1 MVWAIE
7 LHCCI
12 LWIMI
17 KYIEHQWNNA
27 DYIKKGYK
35 AMNKNQNTSIQIMLK
50 DKIKKQK
57 LGEPIIV
64 KDVQRQIA
72 KASGMDVDQVNRGVI
87 AGMRFFLRD
96 KDIKLKR
103 FQRGVYYRY
112 CKGVFGDTVIDKER
126 LIYKKYLGNFKGYE
140 TGPKLLLGLGL
151 TTHLTN
157 LPRKFVSNA
166 ARNRSFKDNELNID
180 ITRPRTVLNKKN
192 LRYFQLLDTILMVKL
207 IPVDAKDPIE
217 IYLKFI
223 KTYKLTL
230 TAIELLA
237 NTYYKNE
244 KYLFTIL
251 ERIKERHG
259 VNAIT

>member
-1 MVWAIE
+1 
-7 LHCCI
+7 
-12 LWIMI
+12 MI
-17 KYIEHQWNNA
+17 KYIEHLWNNA

-35 AMNKNQNTSIQIMLK
+35 VMNKNLNASIQIMLK

-72 KASGMDVDQVNRGVI
+72 KASGLDINQVNRGVTV
-87 AGMRFFLRD
+87 GMRCFLSD

-166 ARNRSFKDNELNID
+166 ALNRSFKDNELNID

-192 LRYFQLLDTILMVKL
+192 LRYFQLLDIILMVKL
-207 IPVDAKDPIE
+207 IPIDAKDPIE

-230 TAIELLA
+230 NTIECLA
-237 NTYYKNE
+237 TTHYKKE
-244 KYLFTIL
+244 KYLFKIL
-251 ERIKERHG
+251 ERIKERYG
-259 VNAIT
+259 LNAIT